1 MSNNY
6 AIITQYED
14 SDDDMTMGFE
24 NSTTQ
29 PTMEDNDMENKNLTN
44 NVAINNFDANIHSTN
59 NVNYSNNNTNITTN
73 SSHVPKKRKK
83 LVQSTLSF
91 DGTVSRELK
100 PPTKVGSKTWKS
112 IKKSKAKKTS
122 KSKKAKVPLIFSN
135 KEEKSTHMSRHIA
148 NMLAT
153 IARSKLKTKA

>member
-14 SDDDMTMGFE
+14 SEDELTMGFE
-24 NSTTQ
+24 KSSTQ
-29 PTMEDNDMENKNLTN
+29 PTLEGNDMDNGNMAN
-44 NVAINNFDANIHSTN
+44 NVAINNFDANMHPTSI
-59 NVNYSNNNTNITTN
+59 VNYSNNNTNTTTN
-73 SSHVPKKRKK
+73 SFIVDKKRKK
-83 LVQSTLSF
+83 LVQSTLAF
-91 DGTVSRELK
+91 DGTVSRELE
-100 PPTKVGSKTWKS
+100 PTKIGAKRRKS
-112 IKKSKAKKTS
+112 VKKSKAKKTS